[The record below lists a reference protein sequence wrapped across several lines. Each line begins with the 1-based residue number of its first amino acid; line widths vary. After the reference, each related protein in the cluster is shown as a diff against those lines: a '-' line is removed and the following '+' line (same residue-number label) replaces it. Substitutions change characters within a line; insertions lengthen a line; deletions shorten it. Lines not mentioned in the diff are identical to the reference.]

1 MDQSYAYTVSRYVAK
16 EETLKTALQR
26 QTFNQERAV
35 DLIRQ
40 VAAAL
45 AYAHQH
51 GVVHG
56 NVKPSNIL
64 LDNGQALL
72 SDFGLARI
80 EEASTKLT
88 YTGALMGTPA
98 YMSPEQAA
106 GTSTDMRSDI
116 YSLGL
121 ILYELLTGAIPHNAE
136 TPLAI
141 MLQRVTK
148 PPTPPRTL
156 NPAISE
162 SLEQVILRALAIKP
176 EDRYNT
182 ATDFRLA
189 LQEATAPKASP
200 EFAAKIANE
209 PDTPA
214 TPQPPSEAVSPKKS
228 LKNRW
233 SNALRAWFKSDQE

>member
-1 MDQSYAYTVSRYVAK
+1 M
-16 EETLKTALQR
+16 
-26 QTFNQERAV
+26 
-35 DLIRQ
+35 
-40 VAAAL
+40 
-45 AYAHQH
+45 
-51 GVVHG
+51 VHG

-64 LDNGQALL
+64 LDNDQALL

-80 EEASTKLT
+80 EEASTKVT
-88 YTGALMGTPA
+88 SYVGAMLGTPA

-148 PPTPPRTL
+148 PPTPPRAL

-162 SLEQVILRALAIKP
+162 SLEQVLLRTLAIKP

-209 PDTPA
+209 PDASA
-214 TPQPPSEAVSPKKS
+214 TPHPSSDAVSPKKS

-233 SNALRAWFKSDQE
+233 SNALRAWFKSE